1 RHDRIVVGPTCV
13 GAAACSK
20 SPLSAQGM
28 AVDKLNDGDGRE
40 GIHSAARKD
49 GVQRAHFRP
58 ANEPS
63 RRLSRLALATTGSSA
78 IRSAFARKISDG
90 RHPYSN
96 A

>member
-1 RHDRIVVGPTCV
+1 
-13 GAAACSK
+13 AAACSK

-49 GVQRAHFRP
+49 GFRRAHFRP
-58 ANEPS
+58 ANEEPP

-78 IRSAFARKISDG
+78 IRSAFARKMSDG